1 MYISLEENHWTK
13 RYKKLLENSD
23 DLAAEQL
30 HFLFLFLQ
38 QQELSS
44 KVFAHL
50 CEVVDDNK
58 QFYDEKI
65 HQISKLIILEGK
77 SWQNRQTFICVTSIS
92 YSLHRFTSHQV
103 NFVVIVIGFNSF
115 L

>member
-1 MYISLEENHWTK
+1 MCLE
-13 RYKKLLENSD
+13 
-23 DLAAEQL
+23 LAYRLVECRTSTVDNNYVL
-30 HFLFLFLQ
+30 WIFIFQ

-50 CEVVDDNK
+50 CDVVDDNK

-77 SWQNRQTFICVTSIS
+77 SWKKSQT
-92 YSLHRFTSHQV
+92 
-103 NFVVIVIGFNSF
+103 VI
-115 L
+115 